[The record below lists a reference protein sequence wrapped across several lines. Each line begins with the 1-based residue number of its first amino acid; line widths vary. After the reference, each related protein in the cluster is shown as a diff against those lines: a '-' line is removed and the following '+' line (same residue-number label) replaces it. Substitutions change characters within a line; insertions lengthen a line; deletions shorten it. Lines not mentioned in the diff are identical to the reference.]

1 MVDRLKD
8 ILQKIQEW
16 WNKFTAK
23 QKTIIISVTAGVI
36 MALAILA
43 TVLTRPQYETLITCE
58 STKQASEII
67 ELLEKAR
74 ERAIRARVREFLAQH
89 ALRRIDTAVGS
100 GH

>member
-1 MVDRLKD
+1 MVDRLKEL
-8 ILQKIQEW
+8 LQKIQEW

-58 STKQASEII
+58 STKQASASIP
-67 ELLEKAR
+67 
-74 ERAIRARVREFLAQH
+74 
-89 ALRRIDTAVGS
+89 S
-100 GH
+100 SSP